1 MSDTNENQSSRKIP
15 MLLTNN
21 HPIILTS
28 EGYFEFSP
36 DEHEYQ
42 SHIERTIGV
51 MFIFQYLFGVMSRT
65 FVVQPNCHIKLFRLF
80 YELIQLM
87 GLEKTMALFKRF
99 EYDEEGNMIPILDRP
114 VLQRSLPGA
123 SSCPKHQF
131 TFRIT
136 DNPHDESN
144 YRIIIIYD
152 ELIQTD
158 LYAGCP
164 HCVQE
169 LKEAIMKEKQ
179 IRQRQKMC
187 FLIQR
192 TTKPVIDDPELQKIK
207 NIYIFMRYSKGSDE
221 TKREILN
228 YL

>member
-1 MSDTNENQSSRKIP
+1 MP
-15 MLLTNN
+15 
-21 HPIILTS
+21 
-28 EGYFEFSP
+28 
-36 DEHEYQ
+36 
-42 SHIERTIGV
+42 
-51 MFIFQYLFGVMSRT
+51 RT

-87 GLEKTMALFKRF
+87 GLEKTMDLFKRF
-99 EYDEEGNMIPILDRP
+99 EYDEEGNVIPILDRP
-114 VLQRSLPGA
+114 VLQRSIPGA
-123 SSCPKHQF
+123 SSCAKHQS
-131 TFRIT
+131 TFLIT
-136 DNPHDESN
+136 NNQYDESN

-152 ELIQTD
+152 DLIQTD

-169 LKEAIMKEKQ
+169 LEEAIMKEKQ

-192 TTKPVIDDPELQKIK
+192 TTKPVIDDPDIQKMKDMYAFIRGFYQIGRK
-207 NIYIFMRYSKGSDE
+207 
-221 TKREILN
+221 ILYH